1 MMDFSAFGWREGV
14 IAAAA
19 LIGIYASFI
28 IIRLSRLSSKQ
39 PPAPWKQDPAIFGE
53 QIFRDG
59 VDAELAELRGQIDAV
74 KGEVEK
80 LKAARNVSP
89 QYGEAVTLAQQGLD
103 VLSIAERCGIS
114 VSEAE
119 LVWALSQKQD

>member
-1 MMDFSAFGWREGV
+1 MMDLSALGWREGV

-19 LIGIYASFI
+19 LIGLYASFI

-39 PPAPWKQDPAIFGE
+39 PPLPWKQDPAVFGE

-59 VDAELAELRGQIDAV
+59 VDAELAELRGQIDALRSD
-74 KGEVEK
+74 VEK
-80 LKAARNVSP
+80 LKSARNVSP

-103 VLSIAERCGIS
+103 VHTIAERCGIS
-114 VSEAE
+114 IGEAE
-119 LVWALSQKQD
+119 LVRALSQKAE

>member
-1 MMDFSAFGWREGV
+1 MMDFNAIGWREGV

-28 IIRLSRLSSKQ
+28 IIRLSRLSRTQ
-39 PPAPWKQDPAIFGE
+39 PPPPWKQDPAIFGE

-59 VDAELAELRGQIDAV
+59 VDAEMAELRGQIDALR
-74 KGEVEK
+74 GDVEK
-80 LKAARNVSP
+80 LKSARNVSP

-103 VLSIAERCGIS
+103 AHSIAERCGIS
-114 VSEAE
+114 VGEAE
-119 LVWALSQKQD
+119 LVRALSQKLE